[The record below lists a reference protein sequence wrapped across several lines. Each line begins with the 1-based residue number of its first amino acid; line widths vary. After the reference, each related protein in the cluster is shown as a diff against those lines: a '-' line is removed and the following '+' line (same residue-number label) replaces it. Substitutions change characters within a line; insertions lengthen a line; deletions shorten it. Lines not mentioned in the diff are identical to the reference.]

1 MRTDDKDGFKNSAPC
16 SNCARV
22 ISDLNIKKI
31 VYSTENGFISMKAE
45 NYKTEHISHGNRHV
59 QRLKI
64 DSVYEENCPAIKN
77 RTRWLN
83 RNNQCIECC

>member
-1 MRTDDKDGFKNSAPC
+1 MRTDDKGGFKNSAPC

-31 VYSTENGFISMKAE
+31 VYSTEEGFISMKAE

-59 QRLKI
+59 QRLKV
-64 DSVYEENCPAIKN
+64 DPVYEENCPAIKN
-77 RTRWLN
+77 RTKWLN
-83 RNNQCIECC
+83 RNQCIECC